1 MELVSLKLPYMN
13 SSVTKIDVL
22 NSSHVIVMLCG
33 DGRIF
38 LIDPDRNYSVIHE
51 IKNIHNKVSFN
62 LLKFSHLPGLLQFLD
77 RQDARDYSVPL
88 KRGKAPY
95 LQYSSDAKP

>member
-13 SSVTKIDVL
+13 SAVTKIDTL

-38 LIDPDRNYSVIHE
+38 LVDPDRNYSVIHE
-51 IKNIHNKVSFN
+51 IKNIHNKVRNQS
-62 LLKFSHLPGLLQFLD
+62 KYTSH
-77 RQDARDYSVPL
+77 V
-88 KRGKAPY
+88 
-95 LQYSSDAKP
+95 